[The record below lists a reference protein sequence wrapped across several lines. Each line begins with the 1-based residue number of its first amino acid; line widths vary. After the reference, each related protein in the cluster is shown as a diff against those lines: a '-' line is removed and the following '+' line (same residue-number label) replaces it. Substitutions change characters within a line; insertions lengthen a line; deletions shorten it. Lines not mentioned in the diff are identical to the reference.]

1 MASEP
6 ESTVSRS
13 VRLARWWANVHLEW
27 GVYFWHVL
35 GLVRPGREVPSFTIH
50 QNATGDL
57 KDWDAADYDL
67 LIEQGRAQIARQRT
81 DLEHT
86 RGRAQ
91 FLFTTGLG
99 VLTLSMATLPHV
111 VTSLFAYALWVV
123 GILATLVSVLGA
135 AAVVV
140 VRKDFRDVDTALVSQ
155 QYSPVSVAV
164 ARAYAAS
171 VSEGENTVATQ
182 VTNLRNAV
190 AALLVSLIFLSTAW
204 MAAVR

>member
-1 MASEP
+1 MTAEP
-6 ESTVSRS
+6 GSTAPE
-13 VRLARWWANVHLEW
+13 LGGFHRWWANVRLEW

-35 GLVRPGREVPSFTIH
+35 GLIRPGRGVPSFTVH
-50 QNATGDL
+50 RNSTGDFV
-57 KDWDAADYDL
+57 DWGAEDFDL

-81 DLEHT
+81 DLEQA

-99 VLTLSMATLPHV
+99 VFALSMAALPHV
-111 VTSLFAYALWVV
+111 ATSLLAYGVWVF
-123 GILATLVSVLGA
+123 GLLVTVISMLGA

-140 VRKDFRDVDTALVSQ
+140 VRKDFRDIDTALVSLQ
-155 QYSPVSVAV
+155 NPPVNVAV
-164 ARAYAAS
+164 AKAYAAS

-190 AALLVSLIFLSTAW
+190 AALLVSLVILGTAW
-204 MAAVR
+204 MVSVR